1 MKTRL
6 VGFLFTVGSLL
17 IAHGWA
23 SAQNQST
30 STSPTAQT
38 AEKKSGLQMQNQAS
52 NAAVM
57 NAVKNDHFE
66 LEKGEYKL
74 QHAINMQSSTAKSD
88 NIKVDYQ
95 IGTIDN
101 KPATIS
107 AYVDKDKS
115 PKDAKEAD
123 AIFGVPTGESVRING
138 SEQQVLQKCTD
149 GKKCVK
155 TDSSGRCIKWVCP

>member
-1 MKTRL
+1 
-6 VGFLFTVGSLL
+6 
-17 IAHGWA
+17 
-23 SAQNQST
+23 
-30 STSPTAQT
+30 
-38 AEKKSGLQMQNQAS
+38 MQNQTS
-52 NAAVM
+52 NTMVT

-74 QHAINMQSSTAKSD
+74 QHTINMGSSAAKND

-107 AYVDKDKS
+107 AYVDKDKA

-123 AIFGVPTGESVRING
+123 AIFGISTREPLHVNG
-138 SEQQVLQKCTD
+138 AEQQVLQKCTN
-149 GKKCVK
+149 GKRCVK
-155 TDSSGRCIKWVCP
+155 TDSSGRCIKWICS